1 MPPCKGKGK
10 KNDAE
15 SGGLIKG
22 TNQLTKSTT
31 ETNAFKLDMHPV
43 EAKVNKDD
51 QVAKIQHL
59 DAALKQAKIGIGKLE
74 LLQMDNKI
82 VFGTYND
89 CPKKLTEVNKMLSSF
104 KNNGV
109 QWSKVGNTLAVI
121 IDCSCVVPDEGLDGD
136 WNAPMELVH
145 VKFLDTNPIVFT
157 SGQHRY
163 AALKK
168 MAELYL
174 EEHKTIEKRLTQL
187 QDMKRISDDAID
199 EHKQLRELLMGMK
212 GNLANISMWGVT
224 LYNKGLSLDRP
235 MNVGLYGTHPD
246 SGLDGIPAALNVL
259 EVEFAKPASEKQLK
273 FTKVLTNARLMLTL
287 MHSILPMGPHFCHR
301 CELTIHWLTMSM
313 DIVMGMYTIYMANS
327 VTLYQMLASK
337 DDFPTLAE
345 VTKLIVMSDADDEH
359 GANTSNKLKELQD
372 QIIAGK
378 MGSKKIFVPYMEQ
391 FNKAMFQCFGT
402 YTGNMGTWSTD
413 YQNGLQDYRNEV
425 NDILTRGWMNQAL
438 HLKEEMDKLNR
449 VIACMVIWLTAIPQE
464 CVPMPLM
471 TGMVLDKV
479 WLELMSVKEGYK
491 EMSQWFEAIVDT
503 MKAYVPNT
511 HAVNDVTDAMFCS
524 VERGHGKHA
533 KEHAVQAV
541 WTTLWEG
548 QSNTVLQLH
557 NKMSTAEM
565 KKKMAKRPVN
575 KEAFKVQWGQ
585 VSDSLQKKVEVL
597 YDTIKPYIGKALIA
611 TGWDWQREVIKKHA
625 RREAVLVTQG
635 IIKEVHFVGQYQ
647 CGVLTDPMEQVET
660 NRRLASESVD
670 RDGIVKVLNQIAALP
685 MARNSV
691 HKNSPLSIEVAN
703 VLNKLGHVCTYGVDT
718 CQFNPDVNVT
728 KLSLPEIEDDDEV
741 DDSKCGVNT
750 DADDGQAGHEQEGQ
764 LQDMEDQQEES
775 HGSPSLP
782 MTSKAPV
789 TSTPKAK
796 GKGKASHEVEDEEV
810 DIDAPKPSAV
820 RPEDD
825 PQNLFTPEDTNLG
838 LNEG

>member
-43 EAKVNKDD
+43 EAKVNKDN

-104 KNNGV
+104 ENNGV

-136 WNAPMELVH
+136 WNAPMEL
-145 VKFLDTNPIVFT
+145 
-157 SGQHRY
+157 
-163 AALKK
+163 K
-168 MAELYL
+168 MAESYL
-174 EEHKTIEKRLTQL
+174 KEHKTIEKHLTQL

-212 GNLANISMWGVT
+212 GNLANIRMWGVT

-273 FTKVLTNARLMLTL
+273 FTKVLTNAHLMLTL
-287 MHSILPMGPHFCHR
+287 MHSILPMGPHFCHH
-301 CELTIHWLTMSM
+301 L
-313 DIVMGMYTIYMANS
+313 MGMYTIYMANS

-413 YQNGLQDYRNEV
+413 YQNGLQDYHNEV
-425 NDILTRGWMNQAL
+425 NNILTRGWMNQAL
-438 HLKEEMDKLNR
+438 RLKEEMDKLNR
-449 VIACMVIWLTAIPQE
+449 VIE

-491 EMSQWFEAIVDT
+491 ESSGDM
-503 MKAYVPNT
+503 
-511 HAVNDVTDAMFCS
+511 
-524 VERGHGKHA
+524 
-533 KEHAVQAV
+533 V

-565 KKKMAKRPVN
+565 KKKMAERPAN

-585 VSDSLQKKVEVL
+585 L
-597 YDTIKPYIGKALIA
+597 YIGKALIA

-635 IIKEVHFVGQYQ
+635 IIKEVHFAGQYQ

-703 VLNKLGHVCTYGVDT
+703 VLNKLGHALMVSASRV
-718 CQFNPDVNVT
+718 
-728 KLSLPEIEDDDEV
+728 EDDDEV

-782 MTSKAPV
+782 VTSKAPV

-810 DIDAPKPSAV
+810 NIDAPV
-820 RPEDD
+820 
-825 PQNLFTPEDTNLG
+825 
-838 LNEG
+838 